1 MTKHP
6 GDPELKAL
14 YRDGQSWADDR
25 IEHSL
30 RSRKIAWIIAGIAV
44 TIAAL
49 EAIALAGAV
58 PLKTVVPYT
67 VLVDSQTGYVTTLD
81 PSKPL
86 SIAPDSALAKSMLA
100 QYVTARE
107 SVDRSSIGVDYRK
120 VMLWSDGP
128 ARQAY
133 LGNMKSG
140 NPANPFNG
148 LGNGVAYRAEVKS
161 VSILDRGSA
170 LVRFDLTREAQG
182 SASAGSQPY
191 VSIVHYRYRDRPL
204 AEADRFVNPLG
215 FEVVRYQR
223 DAEALPVIARP
234 VVLSPAPSNSVSS
247 APSAGGQR
255 IEAPQ

>member
-1 MTKHP
+1 MTRP
-6 GDPELKAL
+6 VVDPELQSL

-25 IEHSL
+25 L
-30 RSRKIAWIIAGIAV
+30 DQNVRSRKVAWIIASIAA

-58 PLKTVVPYT
+58 PMKTVVPYT

-107 SVDRSSIGVDYRK
+107 SVDRSSVAADYRK
-120 VMLWSDGP
+120 VVLWSGGP

-133 LGNMKSG
+133 LSTMKSG

-148 LGNGVAYRAEVKS
+148 LGNGVAYRAEVRS
-161 VSILDRGSA
+161 VSILERGSA
-170 LVRFDLTREAQG
+170 MVRFNLARQSDGGELVA
-182 SASAGSQPY
+182 SQPY
-191 VSIVHYRYRDRPL
+191 VSLIHYRYRDRPL
-204 AEADRFVNPLG
+204 AETDRFVNPLG
-215 FEVVRYQR
+215 FEVIRYQR
-223 DAEALPVIARP
+223 DAEAVSAIVRPIVVTQDPQISTPVRLRVANPRMDGAR
-234 VVLSPAPSNSVSS
+234 
-247 APSAGGQR
+247 
-255 IEAPQ
+255 

>member
-1 MTKHP
+1 MIKHP
-6 GDPELKAL
+6 DNPELQAL
-14 YRDGQSWADDR
+14 FRGGQSWADDR
-25 IEHSL
+25 LEQNV
-30 RSRKIAWIIAGIAV
+30 RSRKVAWIIAGVAV

-67 VLVDSQTGYVTTLD
+67 VLVDAQTGYVTTLD

-133 LGNMKSG
+133 LAMMRSG

-148 LGNGVAYRAEVKS
+148 LGNGIAYRAEVKS
-161 VSILDRGSA
+161 VSILEPGSA
-170 LVRFDLTREAQG
+170 LVRFDLSRESQG
-182 SASAGSQPY
+182 SASTGSQPY
-191 VSIVHYRYRDRPL
+191 VSVIHYRFRDRPL

-215 FEVVRYQR
+215 FEVIRYQR
-223 DAEALPVIARP
+223 DAEALPTIARP
-234 VVLSPAPSNSVSS
+234 VVLSPGTSNLGSS
-247 APSAGGQR
+247 TSASGQR
-255 IEAPQ
+255 IEVAQ